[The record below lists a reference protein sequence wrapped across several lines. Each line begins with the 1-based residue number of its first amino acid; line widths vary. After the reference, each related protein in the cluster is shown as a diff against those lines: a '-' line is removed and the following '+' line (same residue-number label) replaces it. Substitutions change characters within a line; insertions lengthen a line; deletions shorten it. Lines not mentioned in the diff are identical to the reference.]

1 MWVRAG
7 GRHAFLAIAVK
18 ICEFMPNS
26 AAVAAAATTA
36 ARHSKVPWL
45 KVSKELH
52 MLLSHCLHVRVCVC
66 VWRHFR
72 FPHTL
77 EGKSQAHHACTAATV
92 CVCVC
97 AILHAVVVALLLNL
111 SLPLHARSLNPHA
124 VNT

>member
-1 MWVRAG
+1 MRQRVWVRAG

-26 AAVAAAATTA
+26 AAVATAATTA

-52 MLLSHCLHVRVCVC
+52 MLLSHCLHVR
-66 VWRHFR
+66 
-72 FPHTL
+72 L
-77 EGKSQAHHACTAATV
+77 

-97 AILHAVVVALLLNL
+97 GVISVFPTHWKARAKHTMLALLRLCVFVFVPFCMQL
-111 SLPLHARSLNPHA
+111 LLLFY
-124 VNT
+124 